1 MRDLT
6 MASNVAVCLV
16 MLSTAGFAFPSRAA
30 KPANV
35 LTRQDVLTIQNGSF
49 YFRGKP
55 YAEISFNKF
64 DLFWEIYSL
73 LDAGKG
79 NTPEYNAMV
88 KSEDR
93 ALSELHSLGF
103 HSIRIFAAPWANW
116 EFRIVYDD
124 PIKRQEVFYKAMDTT
139 LDLCDKNQIKVVY
152 SLGAADFT
160 DTKLVGSVWVGG
172 EEQKRELMRDP
183 NSRSRQDLYEYI
195 DDVVTRYKSRKTI
208 LMWEVSN
215 ETTLTADISPDQNNV
230 YQGLRMPSLL
240 DVSQFLTDVAA
251 RIKADDP
258 LHLVNSG
265 GSSLRASQWNQYT
278 KHNWQTDT
286 VQQQD
291 QALSLLYGDSA
302 VDILDIHYY
311 TDNTSTNSMV
321 RGPDGSLKSMG
332 IEQYSEEAKALG
344 KPLMVGEAGISVA
357 ANDSNPSNERIY
369 RQTPDFIDSYGSPNA
384 VKWVK
389 PLCDEIVA
397 AKPQLVYFWEYSSD
411 RPGDENPPSF
421 NFKKGTTDSAI
432 AVIAEANKRLKAE
445 LGAN

>member
-1 MRDLT
+1 

-49 YFRGKP
+49 YLQGKP

-265 GSSLRASQWNQYT
+265 GSSLRASQ
-278 KHNWQTDT
+278 
-286 VQQQD
+286 
-291 QALSLLYGDSA
+291 S
-302 VDILDIHYY
+302 
-311 TDNTSTNSMV
+311 NSMV

-369 RQTPDFIDSYGSPNA
+369 RQTPDFIDSYASPNA